1 MLISEKKKYPKK
13 LSKEIMGC
21 LLITAVIALFFG
33 GFLYLTANAIAT
45 TYLLENDILPTKGQ
59 LLTLQAWIRSI
70 SLLMAVLLFL
80 ALFLFLL
87 GQKMAYLR
95 EIIQGV
101 EALRTHRMD
110 FTMPIEGNNEL
121 TELAESINFLSETE
135 RRLRQRETALRAEKE
150 QLIRDLSHD
159 IRTPL
164 TAMLSY
170 SDYLGQ
176 KETLEQEEMQEYIAL
191 IQRKGQQIKALTD
204 RLLDS
209 GSRNLEAIE
218 DGKLLMEQLVGEW
231 EEILEDT
238 FPCIVDMKK
247 CPTFRGS
254 FDIQELRR
262 IFDNLAS
269 NVEKYADRER
279 PVELWVDAVD
289 KRLRICQRN
298 GIKADTVPVE
308 SNQIGLESIRRIVA
322 LYGGTVQ
329 VSIEQGI
336 FSIQITL
343 SEIDGSHL

>member
-1 MLISEKKKYPKK
+1 M
-13 LSKEIMGC
+13 
-21 LLITAVIALFFG
+21 
-33 GFLYLTANAIAT
+33 
-45 TYLLENDILPTKGQ
+45 
-59 LLTLQAWIRSI
+59 
-70 SLLMAVLLFL
+70 
-80 ALFLFLL
+80 
-87 GQKMAYLR
+87 
-95 EIIQGV
+95 
-101 EALRTHRMD
+101 
-110 FTMPIEGNNEL
+110 
-121 TELAESINFLSETE
+121 
-135 RRLRQRETALRAEKE
+135 
-150 QLIRDLSHD
+150 
-159 IRTPL
+159 
-164 TAMLSY
+164 
-170 SDYLGQ
+170 GQ

-269 NVEKYADRER
+269 NVEKYADWER

-308 SNQIGLESIRRIVA
+308 SNQIGLESIRRIAA

-343 SEIDGSHL
+343 SEIEGSHL